1 MIVPTANK
9 YLVCEEICIS
19 CEVSLMFTLN
29 KICLEA
35 YLAKEMRQ
43 EQNSLEIFYTC
54 LAGYDIMPEPFST
67 PLAHAPV
74 LNSCNKFESN
84 GGRSPVGIS
93 PGLLLEQIN
102 ELNLPTTSIISNLL
116 PKSGYISANLYRLK
130 FQFHKLKKTAKIVIL
145 TNFLIRLCRPNMKCS

>member
-1 MIVPTANK
+1 
-9 YLVCEEICIS
+9 
-19 CEVSLMFTLN
+19 MFTLN

-84 GGRSPVGIS
+84 GGRSQAGIS

-102 ELNLPTTSIISNLL
+102 ESNLPTTSSMNQSVLNDFVGIFYYLESLNF
-116 PKSGYISANLYRLK
+116 STAHNGVSA
-130 FQFHKLKKTAKIVIL
+130 
-145 TNFLIRLCRPNMKCS
+145 C